1 MRSIIFISS
10 LLLLFSCSEFNK
22 RKNNETWATGK
33 PGQVLVVCTDHLWM
47 SAEMDSLL
55 LRIAPP
61 EPPFFPLEY
70 AFQFSHRNVL
80 GFTSNFKSSRNIM
93 IVEIHD
99 SLKTAYDIQFKQNK
113 WVKGQ
118 TVIQLYI
125 QSQKALNEVNDE
137 ITMQIQEAYE
147 KGEIQRYV
155 THYKSKSNGLVKDI
169 IQQKFGCSIDFP
181 KGVSVLNNVENFLR
195 IDVPDRSR
203 EMPLDGGKNYQ
214 TSKANF
220 ILSSTLFWTQ
230 DFENQQQFELRSL
243 LAHQDSML
251 KRFAPHEKEG
261 AYFTTEYDTVVYPII
276 QKLNISGV
284 DVYEIKGHYRIG
296 GRSDVFMGGP
306 FVSYSFHVPQRNQ
319 IVSLFGMVH
328 GPSERLLT
336 YLREHKSL
344 IHTLSL

>member
-1 MRSIIFISS
+1 MRSTIIIAS
-10 LLLLFSCSEFNK
+10 LLFLFSCSEFNK

-33 PGQVLVVCTDHLWM
+33 PGQVLVVCTDDLWM
-47 SAEMDSLL
+47 SAEMDSVL

-70 AFQFSHRNVL
+70 AFQFSHRNVI
-80 GFTSNFKSSRNIM
+80 GFTSNFKSTRNIM
-93 IVEIHD
+93 FVEIHD
-99 SLKTAYDIQFKQNK
+99 SLNTPYDIHFKQNK

-118 TVIQLYI
+118 TVVQVFV
-125 QSQKALNEVNDE
+125 QNRQALNLVKDD
-137 ITMQIQEAYE
+137 ISVQIQQSFEN
-147 KGEIQRYV
+147 GEINRNV
-155 THYKSKSNGLVKDI
+155 THYQSKSNTLVKDI
-169 IQQKFGCSIDFP
+169 IQQKYGCSIDFP

-230 DFENQQQFELRSL
+230 DFENEEQFELLSL
-243 LAHQDSML
+243 LKHQDSML
-251 KRFAPHEKEG
+251 KQFAPHEKEG
-261 AYFTTEYDTVVYPII
+261 AHLTTEYDTVVYPMI
-276 QKLNISGV
+276 QKMNISGV
-284 DVYEIKGHYRIG
+284 EVYEIKGHYRVG

-306 FVSYSFHVPQRNQ
+306 FVSYSFHNPKRNQ
-319 IVSLFGMVH
+319 IVTLFGMVH

-336 YLREHKSL
+336 YIREHKSL
-344 IHTLSL
+344 IHTLKL